1 MHLYRV
7 LKKITTATILCL
19 FIGFYSSALFAKE
32 YNFPFELLHVWRTP
46 GEQAALKVFKDEAIK
61 RGVAWSDYAVHGNFG
76 GIRESFSDRYALNA
90 PPTAMQWIIG
100 KELID
105 MVHKGIIRKLPN
117 TWRGRPL
124 DKIIIPEVLQ
134 TIIVNDGITVVP
146 LAIHIQNHIVY
157 NNELLNKLEARV
169 PKSWDEFLVLAKKAH
184 EAGITPLA
192 MSDQRWQ
199 MRILFSSMLV
209 EVMSHQE
216 WTKLFSPNADIESFR
231 PKFEKAFGYLLT
243 LRPLTDPGVK
253 NRHWEDA
260 SKMVVD
266 NKALAQVLG
275 DYVRSTYPEDSQKFT
290 CGLAPGSNYILWG
303 ADSFA
308 FVNVSDKNEI
318 KAQDILFDI
327 ILDPEHQKSYVH
339 YKGGIPVVQNVQP
352 SGLGVCTKLAM
363 DQWKNSKERI
373 WFGGDNWQRELEAV
387 GGVVSKV
394 WNTNNITPTK
404 AADMLLRALK
414 AIVK

>member
-19 FIGFYSSALFAKE
+19 FIGFYFSPLLAKE
-32 YNFPFELLHVWRTP
+32 KNVSFELLHMWRTP

-61 RGVAWSDYAVHGNFG
+61 RGVIWSDYAVHGNFG

-105 MVHKGIIRKLPN
+105 MVHKGTIRKLPN
-117 TWRGRPL
+117 VWRGHPL
-124 DKIIIPEVLQ
+124 DKIIIPEVLE
-134 TIIVNDGITVVP
+134 IVKLDNGISVIP
-146 LAIHIQNHIVY
+146 LGIHIQNHIVY
-157 NNELLNKLEARV
+157 NKTLLKQLNAKP
-169 PKSWDEFLVLAKKAH
+169 PKSWGDFLILAKKARK
-184 EAGITPLA
+184 AGVIPLA

-199 MRILFSSMLV
+199 MRLLFSSMLV

-216 WTKLFSPNADIESFR
+216 WRKLFSPNADIESFR

-243 LRPLTDPGVK
+243 LKLFTDPGVK

-260 SKMVVD
+260 SKLVVQ

-275 DYVRSTYPEDSQKFT
+275 DYVRSTYPIDSKNFT
-290 CGLAPGSNYILWG
+290 CDLAPGNDYILWG
-303 ADSFA
+303 ADSLA
-308 FVNVSDKNEI
+308 FVNVPDEAER

-327 ILDPEHQKSYVH
+327 ILDPVLQKSYVH